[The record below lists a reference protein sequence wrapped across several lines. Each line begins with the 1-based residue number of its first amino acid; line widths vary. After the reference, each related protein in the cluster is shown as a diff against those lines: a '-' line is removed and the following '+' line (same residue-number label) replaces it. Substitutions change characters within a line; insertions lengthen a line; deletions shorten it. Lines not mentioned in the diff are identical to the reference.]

1 MGHVTRLV
9 VPSSPSGGPLTY
21 GHRGEKYLTERK
33 SSKQPLFPR
42 QMTSEDSA
50 PLFSIA
56 FRRSTVWILWSTLTN
71 AEDPQLSI
79 VTFLCV
85 WHGVA
90 VSIRMSVAVSV
101 LDRKLLYLTFTC
113 NVKGSNCL
121 LILHKFFMSQ
131 LV

>member
-1 MGHVTRLV
+1 MKT
-9 VPSSPSGGPLTY
+9 
-21 GHRGEKYLTERK
+21 
-33 SSKQPLFPR
+33 
-42 QMTSEDSA
+42 

-79 VTFLCV
+79 ITFLCV
-85 WHGVA
+85 WHGVV

-101 LDRKLLYLTFTC
+101 LANLGRNLLYLTFTC

-121 LILHKFFMSQ
+121 LILQTFYESISIKPLSLICCVSHSADYFVMQMKEFTVKGRLSVFRSIVSVSMA
-131 LV
+131 L